1 MAEESLGRE
10 RLVVV
15 FEAGEGVP
23 EEGVECY
30 RED

>member
-1 MAEESLGRE
+1 MAEQSSGGE
-10 RLVVV
+10 RLVGV

-30 RED
+30 